1 MICLFTAAVLRWLW
15 LEGERARC
23 TDVTLV
29 GERERGRCG
38 LWPGGRYI
46 KQMVVVLCHRYQRD
60 ELGWNSN
67 DAWWVVRLEQPGH
80 FRVVGY
86 NYRVPFG
93 G

>member
-1 MICLFTAAVLRWLW
+1 MALVGRRESALYGRDFGWR
-15 LEGERARC
+15 EGER
-23 TDVTLV
+23 TLWFV
-29 GERERGRCG
+29 A
-38 LWPGGRYI
+38 GGRYI